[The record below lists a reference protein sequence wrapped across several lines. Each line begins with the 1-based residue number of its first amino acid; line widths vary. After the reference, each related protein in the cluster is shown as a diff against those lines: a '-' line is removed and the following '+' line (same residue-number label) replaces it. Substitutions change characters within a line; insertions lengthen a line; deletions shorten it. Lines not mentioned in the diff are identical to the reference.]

1 MTAHKVVLL
10 VLDGIS
16 DRPCDELGGL
26 TPLKAAKTPVL
37 DRIAT
42 EGVCGIMDV
51 ISPGIRPGS
60 DTAHLSLLGYP
71 PGDYYTGRGP
81 LEAEGCGISMKPGM
95 IGFRCNYATIDA
107 SGLISDRRAGR
118 IHDTTALSRAIAT
131 GVDLSKFGVKIAFC
145 SGAGH
150 RAALAL
156 QGDQLGPHV
165 SSNDPKREGV
175 TPALF
180 QPIGDDPA
188 DQKTASVLS
197 EFVRQSTVILTSHPV
212 NQERISRGLPP
223 ANTVL
228 CRGAGIMGKFEPFQ
242 EKYGMRGAVI
252 SAATLITGIGKVVG
266 LVHIPVPGT
275 TGSSDSNIEGK
286 ITAAIR
292 ALKEYDF
299 VLVNIKGADEA
310 GHDGL
315 ALQKRDFISRI
326 DGAIEPLL
334 DLGDCLLV
342 VCADHSTPCP
352 IKDHSA
358 DPVPLVIRGDG
369 VRVDHVTE
377 FNEYTCAEGGGLH
390 RITGTSLMPIV
401 MDLLNLAHKYGA

>member
-1 MTAHKVVLL
+1 
-10 VLDGIS
+10 
-16 DRPCDELGGL
+16 
-26 TPLKAAKTPVL
+26 
-37 DRIAT
+37 
-42 EGVCGIMDV
+42 MDV
-51 ISPGIRPGS
+51 IAPGIRPGS

-71 PGDYYTGRGP
+71 PEDYYTGRGP
-81 LEAEGCGISMKPGM
+81 LEAEGCGITMKPGM

-118 IHDTTALSRAIAT
+118 IHDTAALSRAVET
-131 GVDLSKFGVKIAFC
+131 GVDLSRFGVKIAFC

-156 QGDQLGPHV
+156 HGDQLGSHV

-175 TPALF
+175 PPAPF

-188 DQKTASVLS
+188 DRKTASVLS
-197 EFVRQSTVILTSHPV
+197 EFVRQSNDILASHPI

-228 CRGAGIMGKFEPFQ
+228 CRGAGIMGNFEPFQ
-242 EKYGMRGAVI
+242 EKYGMKGAVI

-286 ITAAIR
+286 ITAAIS

-299 VLVNIKGADEA
+299 ILVNIKGADEA

-315 ALQKRDFISRI
+315 AFQKRDFISRI
-326 DGAIEPLL
+326 DSAIEPLL
-334 DLGDCLLV
+334 DSGRLPPCRLRRPLHSMLYQGPLCGSGPSCHHGETASGSIMLLRSMNV
-342 VCADHSTPCP
+342 HAQRAAVF
-352 IKDHSA
+352 I
-358 DPVPLVIRGDG
+358 G
-369 VRVDHVTE
+369 
-377 FNEYTCAEGGGLH
+377 
-390 RITGTSLMPIV
+390 
-401 MDLLNLAHKYGA
+401 